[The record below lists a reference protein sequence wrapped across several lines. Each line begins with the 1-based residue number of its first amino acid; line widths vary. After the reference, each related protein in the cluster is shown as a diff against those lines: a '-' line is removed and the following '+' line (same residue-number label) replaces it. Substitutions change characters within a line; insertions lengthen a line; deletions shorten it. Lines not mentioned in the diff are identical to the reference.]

1 MSFSFK
7 SVKDF
12 FVKTRKSQIS
22 EHDKTKQSLLIEIE
36 WEKIQEAAKEG
47 FGFFLGY
54 AKRHFDES
62 KYKEILLN
70 INEIGRFIEKENTFC
85 LLNHSNTEIIYNSI
99 FIYGKSSKVIKCITF
114 NDTDNIIHKYKIYKL
129 LAVNHPL
136 K

>member
-47 FGFFLGY
+47 
-54 AKRHFDES
+54 
-62 KYKEILLN
+62 
-70 INEIGRFIEKENTFC
+70 
-85 LLNHSNTEIIYNSI
+85 
-99 FIYGKSSKVIKCITF
+99 
-114 NDTDNIIHKYKIYKL
+114 
-129 LAVNHPL
+129 
-136 K
+136 